1 MEKLE
6 MKDLNKYMIYL
17 RKEYDKLCLINDIT
31 INQKAYRN
39 VCKDMFDGLIYGLSK
54 NKLEQLSFCIEKY
67 RKSKQL
73 I

>member
-6 MKDLNKYMIYL
+6 IKDLNKYMIYL
-17 RKEYDKLCLINDIT
+17 RKEYDKLCLINDVT

-39 VCKDMFDGLIYGLSK
+39 VCKDMFDGLTYGLSK
-54 NKLEQLSFCIEKY
+54 NKLEQLSFTIEKY

-73 I
+73 S

>member
-6 MKDLNKYMIYL
+6 IKDLNKYMIYL
-17 RKEYDKLCLINDIT
+17 RKEYDKLCLINDVT

-39 VCKDMFDGLIYGLSK
+39 VCKDMFDGLTYGLSK
-54 NKLEQLSFCIEKY
+54 NKLEQLSFIIEKY

-73 I
+73 S